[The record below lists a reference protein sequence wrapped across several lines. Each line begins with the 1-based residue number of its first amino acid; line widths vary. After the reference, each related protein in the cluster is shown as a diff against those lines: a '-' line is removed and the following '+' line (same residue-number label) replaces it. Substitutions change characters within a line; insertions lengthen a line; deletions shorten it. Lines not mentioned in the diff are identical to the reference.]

1 MAITINGGTNAITG
15 LAVGG
20 LPDGSVDADT
30 LAANAVVAS
39 KIAADAIDGTK
50 ISDDAIG
57 NEHVAANAIQ
67 NAQVA
72 DDAIGVDELHAT
84 SGSAGTGTFFRG
96 DGTWQAAG
104 GGKILQIK
112 RAATSSNLQ
121 TYSSSYSD
129 VGVSLDI
136 TPSSTNSD
144 FLILA
149 NFGVVRITQHTTASV
164 YFKVLGGDSGT
175 TQIDEW
181 GTGWAFYTHAD
192 LREDRGYAAPTYIT
206 HVVNPNTTT
215 QQTYKM
221 QWRME
226 NTTGSGAY
234 LYSPRNLTVMEISGG
249 YA

>member
-1 MAITINGGTNAITG
+1 MATYGNNTITGISNTIEEDDLKISNAGSDGQFLQKQSGNTGGLTWATVDTSLADNAVTNAK
-15 LAVGG
+15 L
-20 LPDGSVDADT
+20 
-30 LAANAVVAS
+30 
-39 KIAADAIDGTK
+39 
-50 ISDDAIG
+50 
-57 NEHVAANAIQ
+57 
-67 NAQVA
+67 A
-72 DDAIGVDELHAT
+72 DDAVGIAELSASGTASAT
-84 SGSAGTGTFFRG
+84 TFLRG
-96 DGTWQAAG
+96 DIAWAAPS
-104 GGKILQIK
+104 GGKILQIN

-121 TYSSSYSD
+121 TTSSSYSD

-149 NFGVVRITQHTTASV
+149 NFGVIRITQHTTASV

-192 LREDRGYAAPTYIT
+192 MREDRGYAAPTYVT